1 MYVISV
7 EFSQSWH
14 ALLMLP
20 GCIRWVRLPFSCG
33 TLFAYCCHAGK
44 GSQQVSVI
52 GSTAYVP
59 QAPFILGG
67 TVRDNIMFGRE
78 YDEARY
84 RVAVQA
90 AQLEPDLAQ
99 LPAGDMTEL
108 GE

>member
-1 MYVISV
+1 MVVGLESQLRCHRRQLPY
-7 EFSQSWH
+7 FS
-14 ALLMLP
+14 LVLFLP
-20 GCIRWVRLPFSCG
+20 VTCAADK
-33 TLFAYCCHAGK
+33 T
-44 GSQQVSVI
+44 SQQVQI
-52 GSTAYVP
+52 YGSTAYVP

-67 TVRDNIMFGRE
+67 TMRDNILFGRE

>member
-1 MYVISV
+1 MQACLGSA
-7 EFSQSWH
+7 QTP
-14 ALLMLP
+14 LDT
-20 GCIRWVRLPFSCG
+20 CI
-33 TLFAYCCHAGK
+33 CCCTAGK

-67 TVRDNIMFGRE
+67 TMRDNILFGRE

-84 RVAVQA
+84 KVAVQA

-108 GE
+108 GKPGW